1 MKIFRRRLPFES
13 KLDSVRSLIFA
24 CGLLFLTTWGCVAPE
39 CPPTETITVHDTVRV
54 FPKPARYEDIVGY
67 FDPVDMLVYARPGH
81 EKAVLEFFNAR
92 NVRAD
97 SYKILA
103 TTPDGE
109 TFSAMVLLKLV
120 DNPGDFKR
128 PHRIKPNRAVSGTIY
143 SNSECIT
150 DQGAHTTPCTFSVHD
165 SLYFRSQVLK
175 TGFCME
181 GDGYCFT
188 LDSMKTAIWQY
199 YQDSECKVLV
209 KVHAV
214 DSRGIRCLPK

>member
-1 MKIFRRRLPFES
+1 MKIFRKRSSS
-13 KLDSVRSLIFA
+13 KARLDSVRSLIFA

-67 FDPVDMLVYARPGH
+67 FDPVDMVVYARPGH

-103 TTPDGE
+103 TAADGE
-109 TFSAMVLLKLV
+109 TFSAMVMLKLV

-128 PHRIKPNRAVSGTIY
+128 PPKIKPSRAVGGTIY
-143 SNSECIT
+143 SNSECVT
-150 DQGAHTTPCTFSVHD
+150 FQEEHTTPCDFSVHD
-165 SLYFRSQVLK
+165 SLYFRSQVQK
-175 TGFCME
+175 SGFCMD
-181 GDGYCFT
+181 GKGYCFT
-188 LDSMKTAIWQY
+188 LDSMKTAVWQY
-199 YQDSECKVLV
+199 FQDSDCKVLV

-214 DSRGIRCLPK
+214 DSRGTRCLPK

>member
-13 KLDSVRSLIFA
+13 KLGSARSLIFA
-24 CGLLFLTTWGCVAPE
+24 CGLLFLTTWGCVEPE
-39 CPPTETITVHDTVRV
+39 CPPTETITVHDTVTV

-67 FDPVDMLVYARPGH
+67 FDPVDMVVYARPGH

-97 SYKILA
+97 SYKIVA
-103 TTPDGE
+103 TAAGGE
-109 TFSAMVLLKLV
+109 TFSAMALLKLV

-128 PHRIKPNRAVSGTIY
+128 PPQIKPSRAVGGTIY
-143 SNSECIT
+143 SNSQCIS
-150 DQGAHTTPCTFSVHD
+150 DRSPHTTRCTYSVHD
-165 SLYFRSQVLK
+165 SLYFRSQVLN
-175 TGFCME
+175 TGFCMAGE
-181 GDGYCFT
+181 GYCFT
-188 LDSMKTAIWQY
+188 LDSMKTEVWQY
-199 YQDSECKVLV
+199 FQDSECKVLV